1 MLVKL
6 TRAPE
11 HLREFV
17 FSTDAPLSGRVSV
30 TVHSHPDIRLTDP
43 TRYSRT
49 QFVLRFKRNE
59 LAGTRYFFDSQNLI
73 PLEASQ

>member
-11 HLREFV
+11 L
-17 FSTDAPLSGRVSV
+17 
-30 TVHSHPDIRLTDP
+30 
-43 TRYSRT
+43 
-49 QFVLRFKRNE
+49 LRFKRNE